1 MKLALR
7 QLLRTPAFTLV
18 ALFTLALGIGVSTS
32 AFTVLNYLMF
42 GSQPYPA
49 PERIVQVWSTTPQS
63 QNGALSP
70 GDYCDFREQNTTF
83 AHLSFY
89 YVNFQ
94 KSLAIPGHTP

>member
-42 GSQPYPA
+42 GSQPYPE
-49 PERIVQVWSTTPQS
+49 PERIVQVWSTSPQN

-70 GDYCDFREQNTTF
+70 GDFCD
-83 AHLSFY
+83 L
-89 YVNFQ
+89 
-94 KSLAIPGHTP
+94 PGKQ